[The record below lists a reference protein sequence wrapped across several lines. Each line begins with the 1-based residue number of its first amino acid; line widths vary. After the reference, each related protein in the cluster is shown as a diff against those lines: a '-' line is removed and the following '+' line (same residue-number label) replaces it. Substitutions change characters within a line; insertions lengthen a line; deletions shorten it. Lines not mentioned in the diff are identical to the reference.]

1 MSQKENTIIQILE
14 FIAKLSKLKLKL
26 NKKKL
31 ENSIKTT
38 DFKYLQNL
46 ENEKGFVEAA
56 PSKIKGKKIKFFYLG
71 PKNNWKKILNEE
83 IKKKIEINFKKE
95 MIELGYI

>member
-1 MSQKENTIIQILE
+1 M
-14 FIAKLSKLKLKL
+14 
-26 NKKKL
+26 
-31 ENSIKTT
+31 
-38 DFKYLQNL
+38 
-46 ENEKGFVEAA
+46 
-56 PSKIKGKKIKFFYLG
+56 KFFYLG